1 MASNPPTK
9 QRCKWTQADSE
20 KLRGLLLVKG
30 VEAREAVFL
39 EFPEFSRRL
48 VTKNIVLLKKS
59 LDDLWTEAQD
69 QILLKGV
76 LKGKTD
82 WEALRNRKI
91 PSKSLDSILR
101 RVNHFR
107 MMLKLDPISTTAT
120 SLSDKHDSALS
131 MVSTK
136 FTWSAEEES
145 SVYNTISDF
154 PGMFSE
160 LDETPQDLQSKSKNA
175 NDGLI
180 KSYQSEVY
188 SFEACQPQYSAAPK
202 VIPTIKAS
210 EHRQSSVQCEDHE
223 TVQGEFTII
232 EDSKNPF
239 GRIFGDEILNLL
251 DFFTEDA
258 AETQR
263 RNSEFWSL
271 DADPN

>member
-9 QRCKWTQADSE
+9 QRCKWTPADSE
-20 KLRGLLLVKG
+20 KLRVLLLAKG

-48 VTKNIVLLKKS
+48 VTKNIVLFKKS

-82 WEALRNRKI
+82 WEALQARRI
-91 PSKSLDSILR
+91 PSKSLDAILR

-107 MMLKLDPISTTAT
+107 TMLKLDPISTTAT

-154 PGMFSE
+154 PGMLSE
-160 LDETPQDLQSKSKNA
+160 LDETPQGPQSNSKNA

-180 KSYQSEVY
+180 KGNQSENN
-188 SFEACQPQYSAAPK
+188 SFGACQPQNSAATK
-202 VIPTIKAS
+202 VIPTNKAS
-210 EHRQSSVQCEDHE
+210 DHRQSSVQCEDQE
-223 TVQGEFTII
+223 TVQGEFTFL

-239 GRIFGDEILNLL
+239 GRFFGDEILNLL
-251 DFFTEDA
+251 DFVPEDA

-263 RNSEFWSL
+263 RNSEFWSF